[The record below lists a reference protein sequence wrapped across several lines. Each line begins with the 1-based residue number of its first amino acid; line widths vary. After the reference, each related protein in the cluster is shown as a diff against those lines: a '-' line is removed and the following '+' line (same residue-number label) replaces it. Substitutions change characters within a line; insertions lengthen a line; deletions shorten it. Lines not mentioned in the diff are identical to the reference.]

1 MKQPILVKLKMRG
14 IYKSSLS
21 VIGLL
26 LVGILTVGFFY
37 LSYLNFKDG
46 DSDIEVN
53 GTLSIN
59 YADGKKFR
67 VDDKKTITFS
77 ISNSSDR
84 VSYYHI
90 GFKKVK
96 GSGEYKLSYQNVV
109 VTEGKLN
116 NAEYFNEDYI
126 SIDAGETKLYTL
138 ELTNTGNETL
148 QGVIN
153 VNLQGGKIVT
163 FADSI
168 LINNIPTEDTLT
180 EVGVDPAIENE
191 GLIKSSDDIG
201 VSYYFRGNV
210 TNNYV
215 LFGDMLWRIVRIN
228 GDGTVRLVL
237 NEFASTLT
245 NYYNEYNENIDY
257 KSSNI
262 NTYLNSWLEDNLRNK
277 LNYIA
282 NTKFC
287 SDITKDANY
296 NYLTYTRIMTNKI
309 PTLNCLGTS
318 FNSNIGILSVD
329 EVVLAGASP
338 NSDNHDFYLYNEKT
352 NNVWYTM
359 SGAKGNA
366 SSLNMFMI
374 DENGKLK
381 YDVNG
386 NLYREVRPVINLIK
400 NVEVTGNGTIDNPYQ
415 IKE

>member
-1 MKQPILVKLKMRG
+1 M
-14 IYKSSLS
+14 
-21 VIGLL
+21 
-26 LVGILTVGFFY
+26 
-37 LSYLNFKDG
+37 
-46 DSDIEVN
+46 
-53 GTLSIN
+53 
-59 YADGKKFR
+59 
-67 VDDKKTITFS
+67 
-77 ISNSSDR
+77 
-84 VSYYHI
+84 
-90 GFKKVK
+90 
-96 GSGEYKLSYQNVV
+96 
-109 VTEGKLN
+109 
-116 NAEYFNEDYI
+116 
-126 SIDAGETKLYTL
+126 
-138 ELTNTGNETL
+138 
-148 QGVIN
+148 
-153 VNLQGGKIVT
+153 T